1 MIAGDQEDSN
11 WEDTEAIPDSQ
22 AVAGESQPDE
32 SFGGNQDRRLA
43 GSSQCRNFRAC
54 LSVEVPQPDYVCSQP
69 SAFGRTNVMYGL
81 HSASLSPIQG
91 AFIENHMMGTE
102 MVGLVLTSMANYFHN
117 KESLI
122 LCEFKF
128 AVLWYK
134 SKYTTFLWPFTS
146 VL

>member
-91 AFIENHMMGTE
+91 AFIENYMMGYKNGGP
-102 MVGLVLTSMANYFHN
+102 GLNLNGQFFSQ
-117 KESLI
+117 
-122 LCEFKF
+122 
-128 AVLWYK
+128 
-134 SKYTTFLWPFTS
+134 
-146 VL
+146 